1 LYIHLCLNHV
11 LLDAIQNGLAVFQSE
26 SQLRWRIHTV
36 PLHSRHTMHCHTLVS
51 DHRLDPYDKLHGGFL
66 PRSSEPPAF
75 GTGVTTGHFDI
86 ELKIDI
92 KETVTISI
100 TMNWRNLIQITP
112 GVRSGKPTL
121 LGTRI
126 TPADILEYL
135 AGGLNED
142 QILKDFPSLTREHV
156 RAVLAY
162 AAERERP
169 ST

>member
-1 LYIHLCLNHV
+1 
-11 LLDAIQNGLAVFQSE
+11 
-26 SQLRWRIHTV
+26 
-36 PLHSRHTMHCHTLVS
+36 
-51 DHRLDPYDKLHGGFL
+51 
-66 PRSSEPPAF
+66 
-75 GTGVTTGHFDI
+75 
-86 ELKIDI
+86 
-92 KETVTISI
+92 
-100 TMNWRNLIQITP
+100 MNWRNFIQITP

-135 AGGLNED
+135 AGGLTED
-142 QILKDFPSLTREHV
+142 QILNDFPSLTREHV